1 MSKWRG
7 PGGCGHT
14 NLEFGGAAGA
24 WGLPVTHLPVWYL
37 NPQERT
43 RAPGERRGRAVGTR
57 APPRAEGQDGLKDGE
72 ARKSGQGGGKKAKEV
87 RQPAIQGGGVF
98 GKQATVHSVQRC

>member
-1 MSKWRG
+1 M
-7 PGGCGHT
+7 
-14 NLEFGGAAGA
+14 
-24 WGLPVTHLPVWYL
+24 THLPVWYL

-72 ARKSGQGGGKKAKEV
+72 ARKPGQGGGKKAKEA
-87 RQPAIQGGGVF
+87 RQPASKMGECLESKPQSTVSNVAERL
-98 GKQATVHSVQRC
+98 GKNLDPRGHAWLRGAHG